1 MEAMSGMGIITM
13 ILMFGSFIFW
23 IWALIDILRSDFND
37 SINKLI
43 WLLVVFFLYAL
54 GALLYIIIGK
64 NQKNQKKL

>member
-64 NQKNQKKL
+64 NQKKL